1 MVTDTRFANR
11 LSLTGA
17 SSLLAI
23 SVVLLLA
30 GCGGGARKTDEPNRP
45 TRPALDTGAVE
56 EPEGKPPEAAEVA
69 SSAPSDSEA
78 EPKPARKKFQAI
90 ELGGGDG
97 GSGTEAGSTEDAAES
112 ALSREQ
118 QIAAVVEQLQPFQV
132 LLGQW
137 TWTTKKKFDGFAK
150 HAEDLKWVWDFR
162 TDIRRPALV
171 FNSTEHPYFSKGI
184 LTYLPESKQ
193 YRLTTTGVEGDTR
206 VLVGTWTDGG
216 EPKEE
221 HDGKVVQRS
230 YKLELLQTE
239 PVEGDQW
246 KVVMQLLDNDQ
257 LLTDVTRRAPAGKN
271 YSPVDVVRQ
280 QRFGTSFAVA
290 ESDNPGPKCIVSGG
304 LGTMTVS
311 YKGQTYPVCCT
322 GCVAA
327 FEEDPE
333 RWLAKMMKK

>member
-1 MVTDTRFANR
+1 MVTDTWRTTDRPLPSAH
-11 LSLTGA
+11 A
-17 SSLLAI
+17 LLAI
-23 SVVLLLA
+23 SIALLLA

-45 TRPALDTGAVE
+45 ARPALETGDAE
-56 EPEGKPPEAAEVA
+56 KPGDNPPQTAEAADSE
-69 SSAPSDSEA
+69 SPGSEA
-78 EPKPARKKFQAI
+78 EQKPARKKFQAI
-90 ELGGGDG
+90 ELGGGEG
-97 GSGTEAGSTEDAAES
+97 NPGAAEGGTGGAAAS
-112 ALSREQ
+112 TLSREE
-118 QIAAVVEQLQPFQV
+118 QIAEVVEQLQPFQV

-162 TDIRRPALV
+162 TDIGRPALV

-257 LLTDVTRRAPAGKN
+257 LLTDVTRRAPAGKS

-333 RWLAKMMKK
+333 RWLAKMTKK